1 MSSTEAFSH
10 ALQVE
15 LSKPN
20 NASAK
25 EAGSVI
31 TVFQRFLKN
40 VIAAIGL
47 GDMTKDEFLALVG
60 VAIDTF
66 MATMTMPPMIK
77 SMIKSM
83 LLMIAGSIYDKR
95 HAPKPVANPMI

>member
-1 MSSTEAFSH
+1 MSSSETFAH

-15 LSKPN
+15 LSKPH

-25 EAGSVI
+25 EAGSLI

-47 GDMTKDEFLALVG
+47 GDMTKDEFLALVST
-60 VAIDTF
+60 AIDAF
-66 MATMTMPPMIK
+66 LAAAPMSPMIK
-77 SMIKSM
+77 SITKT
-83 LLMIAGSIYDKR
+83 LLLLVAAAIYDKR
-95 HAPKPVANPMI
+95 FKPKPVANPMI